1 MLTCN
6 LWDSNFPNQSCSVA
20 TQTSRHIQYMRGKVN
35 WAGITLFTDRWM
47 FDPVVAEVESRY
59 KIGWL
64 HEGKELHPENY
75 AAAPSALEHLD
86 YILTYDET
94 LLASDPRFI
103 KIIRGGS
110 WVPLSDWRL
119 APKSRLVSMILS
131 DKHQTSGHR
140 LRWEIADRWP
150 SDSIEYFG
158 ARGVKFGTIKAIPY
172 EQSYFAIVVEACRE
186 NNFFSEHLLDA
197 LAFGTI
203 PVYWGCPNIGDY
215 FARSGFLCFE
225 TLDELSEILPRLNE
239 RVYED
244 MRVSAECNL
253 REAMQYVVTEDWIYE
268 HFLKKLP

>member
-1 MLTCN
+1 MQIN
-6 LWDSNFPNQSCSVA
+6 LFDSNFVGQSCSVA
-20 TQTSRHIQYMRGKVN
+20 TQVSRHIEYVRGKME
-35 WAGITLFTDRWM
+35 WPGITLFTDRWM
-47 FDPVVAEVESRY
+47 FDPVVSEVKSRT

-75 AAAPSALEHLD
+75 AAAPGVLDRFD

-94 LLASDPRFI
+94 LLKLDPRFI
-103 KIIRGGS
+103 QIIRGGS
-110 WVPLSDWRL
+110 WVPLSEWRL

-150 SDSIEYFG
+150 SNTIDYFG
-158 ARGVKFGTIKAIPY
+158 ARGQKFGTVKAIPY
-172 EQSYFAIVVEACRE
+172 ESACFAIVVEACRE

-215 FARSGFLCFE
+215 FSRSGFLCFE
-225 TLDELSEILPRLNE
+225 TPEELAEILPRLNE
-239 RVYED
+239 HVYEG
-244 MRVSAECNL
+244 MRASAEWNL
-253 REAMQYVVTEDWIYE
+253 REAMQYRITEDWLYE
-268 HFLKKLP
+268 HFLKDLS